1 VGTLKYDGV
10 TVEFENHILVHIEV
24 VAIRKL
30 RKQEAFFMSW
40 REPESGGGG
49 GRTGI
54 WVHPAAMLTF
64 HYPGDDNLAIDK
76 AWIERL
82 TVSANSP
89 AGMSVTDAQGQPL
102 RSSDQL
108 QL

>member
-10 TVEFENHILVHIEV
+10 TVEFEDQILMHIEV
-24 VAIRKL
+24 VVVRKL
-30 RKQEAFFMSW
+30 RRQEAFFMSW
-40 REPESGGGG
+40 REPESGG

-64 HYPGDDNLAIDK
+64 HYPGNHNSDIDTE
-76 AWIERL
+76 WVERL
-82 TVSANSP
+82 TVSASSP
-89 AGMSVTDAQGQPL
+89 AGMFVTDAQGQPL
-102 RSSDQL
+102 QSADKL